1 MFYFCGRLQYS
12 AAIKVISLQLN
23 NLTSLIKARIY
34 IIFLIL
40 FAVFAVFFTD
50 CAKVGSPTGDKIPPR
65 VVSSKPDNY
74 KKNFSSKVLE
84 ITFDEFVTIKN
95 LNSELVVS
103 PPLKERPIMKMRG
116 KTLILDLNN
125 ELRDSITY
133 NFNFGKAIT
142 DFREGNILENYEF
155 VVSTGDFLDSL
166 SLTGKLL
173 QAFDLEPSKDPVL
186 VMMYNNLN
194 DSAPLQEIPIY
205 LGKTGKEGDFT
216 INNIKTGTY
225 RIFALKDANNNM
237 IYDLPDESIAFS
249 DSAFIFDPA
258 LTDFSEDI
266 IIDTSLIADYV
277 DSTMFT
283 DSLFTTFVVD
293 SVTGDTINIPQK
305 LSYALHLNLFLF
317 NEMTTIQYITN
328 KERTEKER
336 IFITFNRPPFDS
348 VSIEPLNF
356 GEKPRPLLKEIS
368 QNHDTIVMWVADT
381 GIASMDTLLLKVS
394 YSAYDTLHQL
404 TWRSD
409 TLNMRYRGKQE
420 PVKAR
425 RSQKDQEEVPA
436 KEYLGLK
443 LNVQPNSSMDLN
455 KPLNVV
461 APRPV
466 SDFDSS
472 RMQLFRLVDT
482 IEVEDSYHLLPD
494 SAKIRSFIFQ
504 VKWEEGK
511 KYHLFIAPGAFT
523 DIYGM
528 SNDTIDI
535 RFNTRFSEYYGKIIV
550 SLPGNHSPYLIQL
563 MDDKNNIVAIRPVT
577 DDAKIVFDYLN
588 PGNYRLKATRD
599 TNRNGQWDTGKYL
612 ENIQPEKVF
621 FYPEKIELRSNW
633 DIDLSWEIP

>member
-1 MFYFCGRLQYS
+1 M
-12 AAIKVISLQLN
+12 
-23 NLTSLIKARIY
+23 IKARIY
-34 IIFLIL
+34 ILFFIL

-50 CAKVGSPTGDKIPPR
+50 CAKVGSPTGGPGDKTPPR
-65 VVSSKPDNY
+65 VVGSKPDNY
-74 KKNFSSKVLE
+74 KKNFSSDALE

-95 LNSELVVS
+95 LNSELIVS
-103 PPLKERPIMKMRG
+103 PPLKERPIMKMRR

-133 NFNFGKAIT
+133 TFNFGNAIT
-142 DFREGNILENYEF
+142 DFREGNILKNYEF

-166 SLTGKLL
+166 SVTGKLL

-194 DSAPLQEIPIY
+194 DSAPLQEIPLY

-258 LTDFSEDI
+258 VTDFSEDI

-283 DSLFTTFVVD
+283 DSLFMTFVVD
-293 SVTGDTINIPQK
+293 SVTGDTIDIPQK
-305 LSYALHLNLFLF
+305 LSYALHLNLYLF

-336 IFITFNRPPFDS
+336 IFITLNRPPFDS
-348 VSIEPLNF
+348 VTVESLNF
-356 GEKPRPLLKEIS
+356 EEKPRTLLKEIS

-409 TLNMRYRGKQE
+409 TLNMRYREKQE
-420 PVKAR
+420 PVKTR
-425 RSQKDQEEVPA
+425 RSQRDQEEAPE
-436 KEYLGLK
+436 KEYLSLK

-455 KPLNVV
+455 RPLNIM
-461 APRPV
+461 AQRPV
-466 SDFDSS
+466 FDFDSS
-472 RMQLFRLVDT
+472 RMKLFRLADT
-482 IEVEDSYHLLPD
+482 IEVADSYHLLPD
-494 SAKIRSFIFQ
+494 SARIRNFIFQ

-528 SNDTIDI
+528 SNDTIDV
-535 RFNTRFSEYYGKIIV
+535 RFNTRFPDYYGKIIV
-550 SLPGNHSPYLIQL
+550 SLPENHSTHVLQL
-563 MDDKNNIVAIRPVT
+563 MDNKNNIVAMRSVS
-577 DDAKIVFDYLN
+577 DGAEIVFDYLY
-588 PGNYRLKATRD
+588 PGNYRLKAIRD
-599 TNRNGQWDTGKYL
+599 SNRNGQWDTGKYL

-633 DIDLSWEIP
+633 DIDLTWEIP